1 MTELIRMPAAQAPNP
16 REPRF
21 GIGHWM
27 ERVLAE
33 CDKASRGLAPDPVHD
48 LRVALRRCRSLAD
61 GMRFVDPDTAWKK
74 MRRAGKLLFSSLGEL
89 RDAQVMM
96 EWVLRLGPRDDPAS
110 TALKEFIAGEESRL
124 KKLAAA
130 ALQNFDRKQWEGW
143 IGHLAKR
150 ANRLHPDSLV
160 FRHIA
165 LERWM
170 EAYQL
175 HRQALR
181 NRTQNSYHQL
191 RIGIKRFRY
200 TVENFLPTLH
210 ESWEKDLKELQ
221 DALGEI
227 HDLDVLWA
235 TAVRL
240 HVFADE
246 RTRLRWQDII
256 EQERNKRI
264 EAYRGRMLGKAS
276 LWRSWR
282 AALPKSLGS
291 GALVRLKTWST
302 ALDPDPR
309 HARHVARLAVGLY
322 DRLCAER
329 LLEAGHKDGRTILEA
344 AGLMHEI
351 GRGKT
356 GKKFHKVSCRMIRKL
371 KPPAG
376 WTEDDLLTTALV
388 VRHHRGTFLDRRRN
402 LQRLSREQCDF
413 VLAASSILRLADA
426 LDCGANQAVYKLR
439 LNNRDTYL
447 EITVPG
453 GANHGRFLERIAR
466 ARYPLE
472 ALLNRPV
479 FVRLNGSR
487 SHPGGQSSRN

>member
-1 MTELIRMPAAQAPNP
+1 MTELIRMPSVQAPEA
-16 REPRF
+16 REREF
-21 GIGHWM
+21 GIAHWM
-27 ERVLAE
+27 DRVLVE
-33 CDKASRGLAPDPVHD
+33 CNKANRELAPDPVHD

-61 GMRFVDPDTAWKK
+61 GMRLVDPDSAWKK
-74 MRRAGKLLFSSLGEL
+74 MRRAGKQLFSSLGEL

-96 EWVLRLGPRDDPAS
+96 EWVQRLGSRDDPAT
-110 TALKEFIAGEESRL
+110 TALKEFLSAEEVRL
-124 KKLAAA
+124 KKLAAS
-130 ALQNFDRKQWEGW
+130 ALQSFDQKQWEGW

-150 ANRLHPDSLV
+150 GNRLQPNSLV

-181 NRTQNSYHQL
+181 NRTQTSYHQL

-200 TVENFLPTLH
+200 TVENFLPALH
-210 ESWEKDLKELQ
+210 ENWEKELKKLQ

-235 TAVRL
+235 TALRL

-246 RTRLRWQDII
+246 LTRHRWHAIV

-276 LWRSWR
+276 LWLSWR
-282 AALPKSLGS
+282 AALPKSFAS

-329 LLEAGHKDGRTILEA
+329 LLEVPCKDGRAILEA

-351 GRGKT
+351 GRGKRR
-356 GKKFHKVSCRMIRKL
+356 KKFQKVSSRMIRKL

-402 LQRLSREQCDF
+402 LQKLSREQSNF

-439 LNNRDTYL
+439 LNNRSTHL
-447 EITVPG
+447 EITVPSAG
-453 GANHGRFLERIAR
+453 DHGRFLERIAR

-487 SHPGGQSSRN
+487 SHAGGQSSTN

>member
-1 MTELIRMPAAQAPNP
+1 MPAAQAPRP
-16 REPRF
+16 RERRF
-21 GIGHWM
+21 GIEHWM

-33 CDKASRGLAPDPVHD
+33 CEKASRELAPDPVHD

-61 GMRFVDPDTAWKK
+61 GMRFVDPDRTWKR
-74 MRRAGKLLFSSLGEL
+74 MRRAGKQLFSSLGEL

-96 EWVLRLGPRDDPAS
+96 EWVLRLGPRDDPTT
-110 TALKEFIAGEESRL
+110 TALKEFISSKETRL
-124 KKLAAA
+124 KKLAAD

-181 NRTQNSYHQL
+181 NRTQTSYHQL
-191 RIGIKRFRY
+191 RIGIKRLRY

-210 ESWEKDLKELQ
+210 ENWEKDLKELQ

-235 TAVRL
+235 TALRL

-246 RTRLRWQDII
+246 AMRHRWHAII

-264 EAYRGRMLGKAS
+264 EAYRGRMLGKGS
-276 LWRSWR
+276 LWRVWR
-282 AALPKSLGS
+282 AALPRSLDS
-291 GALVRLKTWST
+291 GALVRLKTWSS

-322 DRLCAER
+322 DRLSAER
-329 LLEAGHKDGRTILEA
+329 LLELGHKGRVILNA
-344 AGLMHEI
+344 AGLMHEV
-351 GRGKT
+351 GRRRK
-356 GKKFHKVSCRMIRKL
+356 GKKFQKVSSRMIRKL
-371 KPPAG
+371 KPPAS

-388 VRHHRGTFLDRRRN
+388 VRHHRGKFATRPA
-402 LQRLSREQCDF
+402 LQRLSREQRDF
-413 VLAASSILRLADA
+413 VIAASSILRLADV

-439 LNNRDTYL
+439 FNNRGTHV
-447 EITVPG
+447 EIAVPG
-453 GANHGRFLERIAR
+453 GGDQGRFLERIAR

-479 FVRLNGSR
+479 FVRLNGSP
-487 SHPGGQSSRN
+487 SHRARHSSSN

>member
-1 MTELIRMPAAQAPNP
+1 
-16 REPRF
+16 
-21 GIGHWM
+21 
-27 ERVLAE
+27 
-33 CDKASRGLAPDPVHD
+33 
-48 LRVALRRCRSLAD
+48 
-61 GMRFVDPDTAWKK
+61 
-74 MRRAGKLLFSSLGEL
+74 
-89 RDAQVMM
+89 
-96 EWVLRLGPRDDPAS
+96 
-110 TALKEFIAGEESRL
+110 
-124 KKLAAA
+124 
-130 ALQNFDRKQWEGW
+130 
-143 IGHLAKR
+143 
-150 ANRLHPDSLV
+150 
-160 FRHIA
+160 
-165 LERWM
+165 M

-210 ESWEKDLKELQ
+210 ENWEKDLKELQ
-221 DALGEI
+221 DTLGEI

-240 HVFADE
+240 HVFEDE
-246 RTRLRWQDII
+246 PTRHRWQAII
-256 EQERNKRI
+256 EQERSKRI
-264 EAYRGRMLGKAS
+264 EAYRARMLGKGS
-276 LWRSWR
+276 LWRVWR
-282 AALPKSLGS
+282 AALPKSLAN

-302 ALDPDPR
+302 AMDPDPR
-309 HARHVARLAVGLY
+309 HARHVSRLAIGLY

-329 LLEAGHKDGRTILEA
+329 LLEAGHKDGRAILEA

-351 GRGKT
+351 GRSKRK
-356 GKKFHKVSCRMIRKL
+356 KKFQKVSACMIRKL

-388 VRHHRGTFLDRRRN
+388 VRHHRGAFLDHRRS
-402 LQRLSREQCDF
+402 LQRLSREQRDF

-447 EITVPG
+447 EIAVPG
-453 GANHGRFLERIAR
+453 GGDQGRFLERIAQ

-487 SHPGGQSSRN
+487 SPAEGQGSRNRLRSELSDDN

>member
-1 MTELIRMPAAQAPNP
+1 MTELTRMPAAQATHQ
-16 REPRF
+16 RERKF

-33 CDKASRGLAPDPVHD
+33 CDKAGRELAPDPVHD

-74 MRRAGKLLFSSLGEL
+74 MRRAGKQLFSSLGEL

-96 EWVLRLGPRDDPAS
+96 EWVLRLGPHDDPAS
-110 TALKEFIAGEESRL
+110 TALKEFVAGEESRL
-124 KKLAAA
+124 KKLAGD

-150 ANRLHPDSLV
+150 ANRLQPDSLV

-235 TAVRL
+235 TALKL
-240 HVFADE
+240 HVFANQG
-246 RTRLRWQDII
+246 TRQRWHAIV

-276 LWRSWR
+276 LWHSWR
-282 AALPKSLGS
+282 AGLPKNLGG

-302 ALDPDPR
+302 ALDPNPR

-322 DRLCAER
+322 DRLYAER
-329 LLEAGHKDGRTILEA
+329 LLEISYKDGRAILEA

-356 GKKFHKVSCRMIRKL
+356 KKKFHKLSSRMIRKL

-376 WTEDDLLTTALV
+376 WTEDDLLTTALI

-402 LQRLSREQCDF
+402 LQKLSPEQSNF

-426 LDCGANQAVYKLR
+426 LDRGGNQAVYKLR
-439 LNNRDTYL
+439 LNNRSTHL
-447 EITVPG
+447 EITVPSRG
-453 GANHGRFLERIAR
+453 DHGRFLERIAR

-479 FVRLNGSR
+479 FVRLNASR
-487 SHPGGQSSRN
+487 SHAGGQSSTN

>member
-1 MTELIRMPAAQAPNP
+1 
-16 REPRF
+16 
-21 GIGHWM
+21 
-27 ERVLAE
+27 
-33 CDKASRGLAPDPVHD
+33 
-48 LRVALRRCRSLAD
+48 
-61 GMRFVDPDTAWKK
+61 
-74 MRRAGKLLFSSLGEL
+74 MRRAGKQLFSSLGEL

-96 EWVLRLGPRDDPAS
+96 EWVLRLGPHDDPAS
-110 TALKEFIAGEESRL
+110 PALKEYIAGEESRL
-124 KKLAAA
+124 KKQAGD

-181 NRTQNSYHQL
+181 NRTQKSYHQL

-235 TAVRL
+235 TALRL

-246 RTRLRWQDII
+246 QTRQRWHAII

-291 GALVRLKTWST
+291 GALVRLKTWSA

-329 LLEAGHKDGRTILEA
+329 LLEGPYKDGRAILEA

-351 GRGKT
+351 GHGKT
-356 GKKFHKVSCRMIRKL
+356 RKKFHKVSSRMIRKL
-371 KPPAG
+371 KPPPG
-376 WTEDDLLTTALV
+376 WTENDLLTTALV
-388 VRHHRGTFLDRRRN
+388 VRHHRGTFLGRRRN
-402 LQRLSREQCDF
+402 LQRLSSREQRDF
-413 VLAASSILRLADA
+413 ILAASSILRLADA

-439 LNNRDTYL
+439 LNNRSTHL

-453 GANHGRFLERIAR
+453 GGDHSRFLERIAR

-472 ALLNRPV
+472 HLLNRPV

-487 SHPGGQSSRN
+487 SHPAGQSSRNRRQ